1 MNETT
6 AIPAEPGVNLRLLKP
21 GTVLMLEGE
30 SELYELTLRYPE
42 HGIAEVNSNNP
53 ALREPAYGQFMGSLR
68 LGHHGVRVNVIQK
81 GWAMVLRFRNGEFLT
96 QPILA
101 ASVSGQRE
109 DGSRWSYEV
118 FGAGPVL
125 SPEPA
130 A

>member
-6 AIPAEPGVNLRLLKP
+6 VITAEPGINLRLLKP
-21 GTVLMLEGE
+21 DTVLILEGE
-30 SELYELTLRYPE
+30 SELYELTMRYPE

-68 LGHHGVRVNVIQK
+68 LGHPGVRLNVIQK
-81 GWAMVLRFRNGEFLT
+81 DWAMVLRFRNGEFLT

-101 ASVSGQRE
+101 ASISGRRE

-118 FGAGPVL
+118 FGSSPVL
-125 SPEPA
+125 PSEPA